1 MRKLEDIL
9 GRWMPTKDQ
18 FVQNSLITSVNRLYR
33 TEINRSEIMRRAQK
47 IKKKSMAI
55 DFSDALKQSW
65 EIEKNKVNKNRLN
78 SLSWKKL
85 NSIKKN

>member
-33 TEINRSEIMRRAQK
+33 TEINRSEIMRIAHSFL
-47 IKKKSMAI
+47 KKSMAI
-55 DFSDALKQSW
+55 VFSDALKQSW

-78 SLSWKKL
+78 SLSWNKL
-85 NSIKKN
+85 NSL

>member
-33 TEINRSEIMRRAQK
+33 TEINRSEIMRRAHSFL
-47 IKKKSMAI
+47 KKSMAI

-78 SLSWKKL
+78 SLSWNKL
-85 NSIKKN
+85 NSL